1 MIKASVML
9 LKIKYLNFC
18 QQTDSTDIIWRTI
31 ATSNDDGPTY
41 DNHNIFFSIA
51 TPEGDN
57 LGLLRKWRKLIV
69 KKVVILFP
77 KKT

>member
-1 MIKASVML
+1 MARTGYDQGLCNVTENQI
-9 LKIKYLNFC
+9 LKFLSL

-57 LGLLRKWRKLIV
+57 LGLLRK
-69 KKVVILFP
+69 
-77 KKT
+77 